1 MFVCCLIFFS
11 FYFALC
17 VSLLL
22 AFYFFFIFGYFGI
35 CCTGAEFSSYL
46 FLFVCQMIVKCF
58 VCFSVVGGGAAGC
71 WLLCLL
77 TCPIIFLL
85 PQMCLRAFAAFFSQI
100 VYGADSIIYFNK
112 HIGKHTHVLNNISM
126 MILYVAYS
134 LPFSNKF
141 LFNSQKKKE
150 KNNNNKKPIRKIENT
165 KWKMHTTQRAS
176 VQGASVFSFLIANQH
191 TRMAN
196 ACEI

>member
-77 TCPIIFLL
+77 TRPIIFLL

-141 LFNSQKKKE
+141 LFNSQKKK
-150 KNNNNKKPIRKIENT
+150 RK
-165 KWKMHTTQRAS
+165 TTTIKSRYAKSKTQNGKCTPHSAPLCK
-176 VQGASVFSFLIANQH
+176 VQVYFRF
-191 TRMAN
+191 
-196 ACEI
+196 